1 MGFTGNKQ
9 ARSVSPLGQVE
20 MNTLGKIKQGARA
33 WGDEQRHGGLQAEA
47 RTLAGFL
54 GSHGL

>member
-1 MGFTGNKQ
+1 M
-9 ARSVSPLGQVE
+9 SPLGQVE